1 MMPNVDLATLAG
13 KLWAFAVLFLTLKML
28 VLAAL
33 TSRARLRSRTFASP
47 EDYAQQGLAVRSE
60 RDADVERHRRAHRN
74 DLENVLPFFAVGA
87 IYAATGPSDLGAW
100 LCLAG
105 FAAARLLH
113 TVFYLRGA
121 MPHRTLA
128 YAYGYF
134 ATVWMAL
141 SAGWRLIA

>member
-1 MMPNVDLATLAG
+1 MPFATLAW
-13 KLWAFAVLFLTLKML
+13 KLWALAVLALALKML

-33 TSRARLRSRTFASP
+33 TSRQRLAKRVFASP
-47 EDYAQQGLAVRSE
+47 EDYAAQGIAATAE

-74 DLENVLPFFAVGA
+74 DLENVLPFFVVGA
-87 IYAATGPSDLGAW
+87 IYAATQPSTLGAW

-105 FAAARLLH
+105 FAVARVLH

-128 YAYGYF
+128 YAYGTF
-134 ATVWMAL
+134 ATLWMIASSAWSVL
-141 SAGWRLIA
+141 S

>member
-1 MMPNVDLATLAG
+1 MPDSTLAWR
-13 KLWAFAVLFLTLKML
+13 LWSVAVLALTLKMF
-28 VLAAL
+28 VVAAL

-47 EDYAQQGLAVRSE
+47 EDYAGQGLPVKLE
-60 RDADVERHRRAHRN
+60 RDPEVERHRRVHRN

-87 IYAATGPSDLGAW
+87 IYAATGPTPLGAW
-100 LCLAG
+100 LCLGG
-105 FAAARLLH
+105 FALARLAH
-113 TVFYLRGA
+113 TVFYLSGA

-141 SAGWRLIA
+141 ASAWSIVSG